1 MIEFNKVNYS
11 SEASARWAV
20 FFEELKI
27 PFTYDESVDV
37 FHLDSMGIT
46 AYMVPDDKVPTLLR
60 VAREAEKNLKPET
73 GKFGEPVGMS
83 AVLLTGNPWDAD
95 AAIPMGTAWSH
106 TTPSHLTELNSGYSG
121 FFMTISGYP
130 ACIVQHAESGLHF
143 RGSMLTT
150 ADVGKVLTTEDR
162 NAWRHAASV
171 TKTFQF
177 EESKP
182 ESPID
187 RINAAIYDQP
197 CDNTELR
204 PFGSDVKPAEP
215 EPVPAAPE
223 SEQPKA
229 SLEVS
234 EPVEPAKDV
243 PASTSETDDD
253 EDDVQELNFDQ
264 TEIDGMDLQT
274 ALKQATETQA
284 KPAEPEPVTT
294 ETKDVSPAV
303 STSAEHSET
312 APDQKSADQ
321 PATSA
326 EVPADATLKES
337 PNSDTSKETNT
348 EVTEDT
354 EDAKSPEPEH
364 SDSADAAKDMPSD
377 IETNTAGKASYKD
390 RLRSMMDNVL
400 FEQSPDTE
408 DSAPAAPPAPD
419 TEPTP
424 EPEPEPVP
432 STDSTSDDS
441 LLPDLSEEKKKAI
454 LIWIECTTMEQDE
467 INHGH
472 NLGDILELCRKYTGI
487 NVSHDELLWCFLKAE
502 YPYQQFHG
510 NEYFGISPRSLIFRM
525 KMKPDYVPDPDAWK
539 ERSSAVAQIK
549 NAKK

>member
-1 MIEFNKVNYS
+1 MIELNKVNYP
-11 SEASARWAV
+11 SETSARWAV

-27 PFTYDESVDV
+27 PFTYDESADV

-171 TKTFQF
+171 SKTFQF

-197 CDNTELR
+197 YDSTELR
-204 PFGSDVKPAEP
+204 PFGDNVKSAEHEAAPAAETISEQSEAEPKTPVQPEVTPETSAEP
-215 EPVPAAPE
+215 EAD
-223 SEQPKA
+223 S
-229 SLEVS
+229 
-234 EPVEPAKDV
+234 
-243 PASTSETDDD
+243 D

-264 TEIDGMDLQT
+264 TAIDGMDLQT
-274 ALKQATETQA
+274 ALKQATETPA
-284 KPAEPEPVTT
+284 HPAEPEPTPT

-303 STSAEHSET
+303 PTSAEHSET

-321 PATSA
+321 PASSA
-326 EVPADATLKES
+326 EVPADATPKGS
-337 PNSDTSKETNT
+337 PNSDTSKGTNT
-348 EVTEDT
+348 DVTEDT
-354 EDAKSPEPEH
+354 EDVKPAEPES
-364 SDSADAAKDMPSD
+364 SDSPDAAKDVPSG
-377 IETNTAGKASYKD
+377 IEADTPGKPSYKD

-400 FEQSPDTE
+400 FEQNPDTE
-408 DSAPAAPPAPD
+408 DSAPAAPSAPD

-424 EPEPEPVP
+424 EPEPEPES
-432 STDSTSDDS
+432 STDSTSDDA

-487 NVSHDELLWCFLKAE
+487 DVSHDELLWCFLKAE

-525 KMKPDYVPDPDAWK
+525 KMKPDYVPNPDAWK